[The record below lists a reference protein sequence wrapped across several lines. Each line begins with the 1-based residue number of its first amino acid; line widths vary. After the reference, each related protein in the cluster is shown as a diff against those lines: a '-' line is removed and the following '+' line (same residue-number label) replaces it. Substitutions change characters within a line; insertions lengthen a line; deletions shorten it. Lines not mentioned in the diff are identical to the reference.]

1 MAVLPSMSWRDV
13 ELDPEVDDG
22 DVSCVRIL
30 FAVIF
35 VLAAAATGDCNELFD
50 SFVPDTWLFRNPFG
64 EESPTVLVLVVAAFN
79 TDAGGFM
86 LT

>member
-1 MAVLPSMSWRDV
+1 V
-13 ELDPEVDDG
+13 ELFDPEVDDG

-35 VLAAAATGDCNELFD
+35 VLAAAATGVCNELFD
-50 SFVPDTWLFRNPFG
+50 NFAPDTWLFRNPFG
-64 EESPTVLVLVVAAFN
+64 EESPTVLALVVAAFN
-79 TDAGGFM
+79 TDAGGFL